1 MSRAVDPI
9 TVEVIGHSVSS
20 IVEEMGETLIRASYS
35 TNIKE
40 RRDCSTALFDAKGR
54 TLAQAEHIPIHLGS
68 FIGLIEAI
76 MERVPLESV
85 ADGYTFVG
93 NDAYNG
99 GGTHLPDIVLASPI
113 FFEGEIV
120 AWAVN
125 LAHHADFVDRGHAHI
140 FQEGLR
146 IPPVR
151 LYRQGVLQEDIM
163 AMILLNCQVP
173 RERLNDL
180 RAQMAANR
188 LGIDRFRALCGKL
201 GKELVLAAVAV
212 IWLREPWTLSGL
224 AGAGLALAG
233 GLALAWSGAFGA
245 SGLVAAA
252 VYILASLVGYSS
264 FKPLTAAAGPRG
276 ALALT
281 VWRHWVNTVG
291 FVLLVLVRPGANTP
305 LDTTGL
311 LLALVAAVAII
322 VLFALRFT
330 ALTGLPLWILSAQAP
345 TQALVAIAVTL
356 ATTGTI
362 SELTTLGIALI
373 VVGEVM
379 VSRARG
385 GRLS

>member
-85 ADGYTFVG
+85 EDGDTFVG

-163 AMILLNCQVP
+163 AMIERGIEIGAPASRAYNAWTRFELFP
-173 RERLNDL
+173 RFMEGVEEVRQKDERHLHW
-180 RAQMAANR
+180 RAR
-188 LGIDRFRALCGKL
+188 VL
-201 GKELVLAAVAV
+201 GKEVEWEAEITEQIPDKRVAWRSEDRAPNAGV
-212 IWLREPWTLSGL
+212 VTFHRLSDDTARVMLQMGYDPESWTEK
-224 AGAGLALAG
+224 
-233 GLALAWSGAFGA
+233 
-245 SGLVAAA
+245 
-252 VYILASLVGYSS
+252 VGD
-264 FKPLTAAAGPRG
+264 A
-276 ALALT
+276 
-281 VWRHWVNTVG
+281 
-291 FVLLVLVRPGANTP
+291 
-305 LDTTGL
+305 
-311 LLALVAAVAII
+311 
-322 VLFALRFT
+322 
-330 ALTGLPLWILSAQAP
+330 
-345 TQALVAIAVTL
+345 
-356 ATTGTI
+356 
-362 SELTTLGIALI
+362 LGIFTSRIEKDLQAFKQF
-373 VVGEVM
+373 VEKHGDEVAGWRGT
-379 VSRARG
+379 VSAKEDAAQQQPQRQ
-385 GRLS
+385 